1 MKKIAKNKKKKI
13 AKNEKKKLVN
23 NKKQKIAKNE
33 KKKIVIHSEGL
44 RKNFKRQKSN
54 QTKKAFC
61 RQKNQANKNITE

>member
-1 MKKIAKNKKKKI
+1 MKKIAKNKKK
-13 AKNEKKKLVN
+13 
-23 NKKQKIAKNE
+23 KIAKNE